1 MNKLILIFMLMLSF
15 TSCGKKV
22 SDLWPEATSDA
33 AYSEDA
39 VSEMYTYEL
48 QEPGCSTGLQAA
60 STFSEIC
67 IQLKDH
73 EANGNC
79 AFDDR
84 EDLFITAECSGV
96 F

>member
-1 MNKLILIFMLMLSF
+1 MLSF
-15 TSCGKKV
+15 TSCGKKI
-22 SDLWPEATSDA
+22 SDLWPEATSQA
-33 AYSEDA
+33 AYAEDA

-48 QEPGCSTGLQAA
+48 KGNGCSTGMQAA
-60 STFSEIC
+60 NTFIEIC
-67 IQLKDH
+67 SQLKDH

-79 AFDDR
+79 AFEDR

>member
-1 MNKLILIFMLMLSF
+1 MNKLIYIFILMLSF
-15 TSCGKKV
+15 TSCGKKIG
-22 SDLWPEATSDA
+22 DLWPEATSQA
-33 AYSEDA
+33 AYAEDA

-48 QEPGCSTGLQAA
+48 KGSGCSTGLQAA

-67 IQLKDH
+67 SQLKDH

-79 AFDDR
+79 AFEDR

>member
-1 MNKLILIFMLMLSF
+1 MNKLVLIFMLMLSF

-48 QEPGCSTGLQAA
+48 QESGCSTGLQAA
-60 STFSEIC
+60 STFSDIC
-67 IQLKDH
+67 TQLKDH
-73 EANGNC
+73 TLNDNC
-79 AFDDR
+79 AYEDR
-84 EDLFITAECSGV
+84 EELFRTAECTGL